1 MVPKGTS
8 ASVTAVLRED
18 YIGTE
23 NPLLDGKGRPVMAVK
38 TTRDDGQDIAV
49 MAPTAKGKAGR

>member
-8 ASVTAVLRED
+8 AAVTAVLRED

-38 TTRDDGQDIAV
+38 TIRDDGQDVAV